1 MTSKS
6 LKMNL
11 MTMMGVKISSLL
23 AVFVLLFFACG
34 CERSTVDERAV
45 VDQAGLLSAQATQR
59 IEGLAHSML
68 EHHGVQLQVVTLK
81 QTPVD
86 IDAAALRWMEEHHV
100 GQLAG
105 GARGVVLMVDPVAQQ
120 VRVEIGYDL
129 EGVFS
134 DVIVAR
140 IEHDQMAPFFA
151 ANRVGDGIEA
161 SLELLVAE
169 QPENEV
175 VPTQGMAGRYSG
187 GGGAVTTVPINKPL
201 SPEFSGPM
209 SESVRSRFVPQP
221 TPLAALEC
229 YRQVLEEHV
238 KDAELTLY
246 TPATREFFA
255 SWLVTDAQQNNERR
269 DLERGLAQAEVF
281 EQGPLAVVR
290 FSLDQ
295 RQWSPYFFER
305 CEDGWQLDFSTMSR
319 VVGFNHRN
327 QWFFRTLKHP
337 FMFAFRDWS
346 FDGNGFAHE
355 NR

>member
-1 MTSKS
+1 MTHKS

-11 MTMMGVKISSLL
+11 LTRVLKSASVFALL
-23 AVFVLLFFACG
+23 AVVFCAGG
-34 CERSTVDERAV
+34 CERSTADERAV
-45 VDQAGLLSAQATQR
+45 VDQAGLLSSQATQR
-59 IEGLAHSML
+59 IEQLAHSML
-68 EHHGVQLQVVTLK
+68 KHNGVQLQVVTLA
-81 QTPVD
+81 TSPAD
-86 IDAAALRWMEEHHV
+86 MDAAALHWMEEHHV

-105 GARGVVLMVDPVAQQ
+105 GARGVVLMVDPVSQQ

-140 IEHDQMAPFFA
+140 IEHDQMTPFFA

-169 QPENEV
+169 RPEDEV
-175 VPTQGMAGRYSG
+175 LPTQGMDGRYSG
-187 GGGAVTTVPINKPL
+187 GGGAVASVPINKPL

-209 SESVRSRFVPQP
+209 SHSVRSRFVAQP

-269 DLERGLAQAEVF
+269 DLEKSLAQAEVF

-319 VVGFNHRN
+319 VIGFNHRN
-327 QWFFRTLKHP
+327 QWFFRTLHHP
-337 FMFAFRDWS
+337 FMFAFSDWS
-346 FDGNGFAHE
+346 FDGNGFAYSKK
-355 NR
+355 